1 MDRKTRRLVNYVSL
15 GSVIILGFIL
25 LIVFL
30 NMYFDKIDREIE
42 ALLDKEEVVYVS
54 HNDQISSEGLII
66 TNIKDN
72 LTEFVKDSNVKSL
85 IYEIDDEDFYFV
97 LNVIRGEEI
106 SFDLEKV
113 INKKLGINS
122 MVNIIGI
129 NTLEYRTIAN
139 SFSTI
144 LKFNSQYDSRYMAM
158 TDETHYFLGND
169 IEYVSYIDDHFYYLS
184 YNPKYRALLDASEC
198 SKEVKRGIQGFNQ
211 NDYFYKYGK
220 INFLKDYYQK
230 LASKRFSVKDKCTEL
245 TDQLNSKE

>member
-122 MVNIIGI
+122 MVNI
-129 NTLEYRTIAN
+129 
-139 SFSTI
+139 
-144 LKFNSQYDSRYMAM
+144 
-158 TDETHYFLGND
+158 
-169 IEYVSYIDDHFYYLS
+169 
-184 YNPKYRALLDASEC
+184 
-198 SKEVKRGIQGFNQ
+198 
-211 NDYFYKYGK
+211 
-220 INFLKDYYQK
+220 
-230 LASKRFSVKDKCTEL
+230 
-245 TDQLNSKE
+245 